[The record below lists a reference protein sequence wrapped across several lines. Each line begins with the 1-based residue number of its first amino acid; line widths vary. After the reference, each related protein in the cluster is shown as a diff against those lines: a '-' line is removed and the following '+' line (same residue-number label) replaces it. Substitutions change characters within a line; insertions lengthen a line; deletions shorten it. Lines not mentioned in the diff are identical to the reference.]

1 MSDRVDP
8 IHTVAVPH
16 EQHSSAASDRDETAP
31 TAPRAET
38 APNFGP
44 PAAPGEAGTLGPYRV
59 VKELGKGGMGAVYL
73 AVDTRLDRKLAI
85 KVMLPEFAADSVAKE
100 RFLREARA
108 AAKISHDNV
117 VIVHEA
123 DERDGVPYIAMQYLQ
138 GYPLDEYLKTKGA
151 PALPHVLRIAR
162 ETALG
167 LAAAHALGLVHRDI
181 KPANLWL
188 EAPYGRVKVL
198 DFGLAKPVDAEAE
211 LTKSGAVV
219 GTPAYMSPEQARG
232 QKVDA
237 RTDLFSLGAVLYR
250 LCTGKTPFDGPNVM
264 AVLMALGTEDP
275 TPVRE
280 LNPNVPEPLA
290 QLIHQLL
297 AKKPDDRPQT
307 ATEVAKVL
315 RAILEQLAAPTAP
328 ESPVPMATAAD
339 LSTSLPIVVHALPMQ
354 PPIVVPMQITVQSES
369 AFADLDA
376 PDAPAAP
383 RPERKKAGGKGML
396 VAAVGAVLLA
406 GAAVAVVV
414 PLMNKKGDPGAENKA
429 PDDGP
434 PPGDAGKARKPV
446 AKGPNQPTQAEGP
459 LPPLPAWAGWKPVPV
474 GESPFDKLDP
484 NEIPKDERFDYQP
497 KELVAVVGSQA
508 VRRHWG
514 QIASVEVLPGGK
526 TVLTHGADGI
536 KVWDLP
542 TRRVVRTL
550 PSSNGHIFARTDS
563 QVVGPYRFEV
573 LDITQPDGA
582 PKPPAFPNAD
592 SATLFGMDAG
602 RICDVF
608 EGGKTWLCTS
618 TYDYHLRR
626 SSGSGEARLTL
637 VDASGPV
644 PKVLQKIAHRGWAS
658 SPGGNW
664 LLYRDLDNKLQF
676 AEVRQG
682 QLTGTRVLALPKA
695 DECRPYTVSADG
707 KNVVVW
713 VEKEY
718 QVWDVSAGEPKLRAK
733 VPDTTGGWIVR
744 VSPDGSRLGIYWGRG
759 LEVYD
764 ITTATLRL
772 MGGPVADSGG
782 NIYPFAFTNDS
793 KQVVTGDANGHVRF
807 WDVSGEA
814 MSELAPEFDA
824 GTAFVCPVNGD
835 AKAQIAGGP
844 GQLLLTRYDSTI
856 EAWTLA
862 GSQPQPLPGNLVQV
876 KMSSFVATGRNC
888 VTVSQDQDPLNLY
901 TQQGNEWKKV
911 GPLGKGINP
920 DRTLYRL
927 SEDGQQLV
935 GFRSELDG
943 LAAWDLT
950 KTPPTETWTWKAEG
964 YQYNPVYRRLWLAPG
979 KQLLAMNGTRAGV
992 TSVHLVDLRGG
1003 QPKFVATLP
1012 QPNVY
1017 SVAFSPDS
1025 RYLAYGGACPLKLI
1039 DLSTA
1044 QPKEVF
1050 AQNTSTSWVAFHP
1063 SGKWLV
1069 SAGGSRVNIRS
1080 VPDGKV
1086 VKEWT
1091 FPGDVGWTEFAHD
1104 GRHLFTHNAN
1114 GTVYVLRLPDLEK

>member
-1 MSDRVDP
+1 
-8 IHTVAVPH
+8 
-16 EQHSSAASDRDETAP
+16 
-31 TAPRAET
+31 
-38 APNFGP
+38 
-44 PAAPGEAGTLGPYRV
+44 
-59 VKELGKGGMGAVYL
+59 
-73 AVDTRLDRKLAI
+73 
-85 KVMLPEFAADSVAKE
+85 
-100 RFLREARA
+100 
-108 AAKISHDNV
+108 
-117 VIVHEA
+117 
-123 DERDGVPYIAMQYLQ
+123 
-138 GYPLDEYLKTKGA
+138 
-151 PALPHVLRIAR
+151 
-162 ETALG
+162 
-167 LAAAHALGLVHRDI
+167 
-181 KPANLWL
+181 
-188 EAPYGRVKVL
+188 
-198 DFGLAKPVDAEAE
+198 
-211 LTKSGAVV
+211 
-219 GTPAYMSPEQARG
+219 
-232 QKVDA
+232 
-237 RTDLFSLGAVLYR
+237 
-250 LCTGKTPFDGPNVM
+250 M

-280 LNPNVPEPLA
+280 LNPNVPDALA
-290 QLIHQLL
+290 ALIHQLL

-339 LSTSLPIVVHALPMQ
+339 ISTSMPVVVHALPMQ
-354 PPIVVPMQITVQSES
+354 PPIVVPMQITFQPES

-376 PDAPAAP
+376 PDATAADSSPAAP

-414 PLMNKKGDPGAENKA
+414 PLMNKKGDPAAENKA

-434 PPGDAGKARKPV
+434 PPGDGGKARKPV

-550 PSSNGHIFARTDS
+550 PSSNGHTFARTDS

-718 QVWDVSAGEPKLRAK
+718 QVWDVSAGELKLRAK
-733 VPDTTGGWIVR
+733 VPDTIGVWIVR

-814 MSELAPEFDA
+814 MRELAPEFDA
-824 GTAFVCPVNGD
+824 GTAFVSPYR
-835 AKAQIAGGP
+835 GGTTTQLASTA
-844 GQLLLTRYDSTI
+844 GQLLLQRYDSTV
-856 EAWTLA
+856 EAWGMAGSRFTPLA
-862 GSQPQPLPGNLVQV
+862 GEGARWPQSGRYRTRGSNTVTADEGEPWRLKLRTMRDGVWKV
-876 KMSSFVATGRNC
+876 TG
-888 VTVSQDQDPLNLY
+888 D
-901 TQQGNEWKKV
+901 
-911 GPLGKGINP
+911 LGTS
-920 DRTLYRL
+920 RYFSL
-927 SEDGQQLV
+927 SEDGQMLV
-935 GFRSELDG
+935 SVAESELDI
-943 LAAWDLT
+943 WDLA
-950 KTPPTETWTWKAEG
+950 KNPPAEIWHG
-964 YQYNPVYRRLWLAPG
+964 QLGEPITHPNLQLWLAPS
-979 KQLLAMNGTRAGV
+979 KQLLAVYGVWAGV
-992 TSVHLVDLRGG
+992 QSLRLFDLRGG

-1050 AQNTSTSWVAFHP
+1050 AQNSSTSWVAFHP

-1069 SAGGSRVNIRS
+1069 SAGGGRVDVRS

-1091 FPGDVGWTEFAHD
+1091 FPGAVGWAEFAHD

-1114 GTVYVLRLPDLEK
+1114 GTIYVLRLPDLAK